1 MSAQRRT
8 WLDFVRKLAA
18 VLLVLTSITI
28 GIVGLG
34 FSTGGD
40 WRGVLLMLVAPAGI
54 LLATRITPEAGSSG
68 YCDRNL

>member
-18 VLLVLTSITI
+18 VLLVLTSITV

-34 FSTGGD
+34 FVTGGD
-40 WRGVLLMLVAPAGI
+40 MLGLVFLVAAPAGV
-54 LLATRITPEAGSSG
+54 LVATRITPEAGSSG